1 MGVEMSS
8 KDRKQDVTDG
18 VTEKNTNI
26 DESKRKFSKAGLAA
40 PVIMTLA
47 SKPVFAAQGLSNMI
61 SGNTS
66 VCRGDNYFG
75 GFTQAYWA
83 DAASSQVSWYIA
95 TGTGPSGIAYQSITL
110 AQIFGAAGLNYPI
123 GTVGTDTL
131 FSAVSSS
138 PIVAGY
144 LNLLF
149 YQNNAGTD
157 EYFLTPSQFLELSN
171 GLIAVPAPYSSFED
185 LIVANMGSLP
195 GDVCP

>member
-1 MGVEMSS
+1 MSGTD
-8 KDRKQDVTDG
+8 KKQDVNDG
-18 VTEKNTNI
+18 VTEKHADI
-26 DESKRKFSKAGLAA
+26 DESKRKFSRAGLAA

-47 SKPVFAAQGLSNMI
+47 SRPVFAAQGLSNMI
-61 SGNTS
+61 SGNAS

-75 GFTQAYWA
+75 GFTQDYWA
-83 DAASSQVSWYIA
+83 DASRSQVSWYIA
-95 TGTGPSGIAYQSITL
+95 TGTGPSGIAYQGITL
-110 AQIFGAAGLNYPI
+110 AQVFGAAGLSYPS
-123 GTVGTDTL
+123 GTVGTDKL
-131 FSAVSSS
+131 FAAVSTS

-157 EYFLTPSQFLELSN
+157 QYFLTQSQFLELNN
-171 GLIAVPAPYSSFED
+171 GLISVPPAYSSFED